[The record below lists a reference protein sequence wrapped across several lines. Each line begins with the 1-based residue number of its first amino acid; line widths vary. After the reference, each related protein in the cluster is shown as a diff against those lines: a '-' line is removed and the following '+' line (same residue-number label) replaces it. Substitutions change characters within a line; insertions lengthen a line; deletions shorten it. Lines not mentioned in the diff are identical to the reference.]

1 MKVTLLSGGTG
12 TPKLLQGLKRVL
24 KEENISVVVNTGEDT
39 WVGDLYLSPDID
51 TVLYTF
57 ADMINEETWYGVKN
71 DTFITHETLKMYQSE
86 GFSEFLRIG
95 DRDRA
100 LKIHKTYFLRRGYP
114 LSKVVDMERKL
125 LKVRGK
131 VFPMTDDRVETKILV
146 EEEIDGR
153 KEKILLKFHDFWIKR
168 RGRAKV
174 LDVFYENSQYAR
186 GVEGALES
194 IEEAD
199 LIVIGPSN
207 PVTSIGPI
215 LSIRD
220 IRRALKGK
228 RVFVVSPIVGDR
240 AVSGPA
246 GVLMKAKGYPVNIYG
261 VYKFY
266 EDLVD
271 TLIIDKRDNLEEKKE
286 GIKCKVVATDIILKD
301 MEDKVNLAKR
311 ILEEYRKG

>member
-1 MKVTLLSGGTG
+1 MKITLLSGGTG
-12 TPKLLQGLKRVL
+12 TPKLLQGLKRVVD
-24 KEENISVVVNTGEDT
+24 EENISVVVNTGEDT

-57 ADMINEETWYGVKN
+57 ADLINEETWYGVKN
-71 DTFITHETLKMYQSE
+71 DTFITHETLKMFESD

-100 LKIHKTYFLRRGYP
+100 LKIHKTYFIRRGYP
-114 LSKVVDMERKL
+114 LSKVVEMERKL
-125 LKVRGK
+125 LNIKGK

-146 EEEIDGR
+146 EEDG
-153 KEKILLKFHDFWIKR
+153 EKILLKFHDFWIKR

-174 LDVFYENSQYAR
+174 LDVFYENSQYAK
-186 GVEGALES
+186 GTDGALES
-194 IEEAD
+194 IEDAD
-199 LIVIGPSN
+199 LVIIGPSN
-207 PVTSIGPI
+207 PITSIGPI

-220 IRRALKGK
+220 IRRTLKGK
-228 RVFVVSPIVGDR
+228 RIFVVSPIVGDR

-246 GVLMKAKGYPVNIYG
+246 GVLMEAKGYPVNIYG

-271 TLIIDKRDNLEEKKE
+271 TLIIDSRDNLEEKKE
-286 GIKCKVVATDIILKD
+286 GIECNIVATNIILKN
-301 MEDKVNLAKR
+301 MEDKINLAKR
-311 ILEEYRKG
+311 ILEEFRRG